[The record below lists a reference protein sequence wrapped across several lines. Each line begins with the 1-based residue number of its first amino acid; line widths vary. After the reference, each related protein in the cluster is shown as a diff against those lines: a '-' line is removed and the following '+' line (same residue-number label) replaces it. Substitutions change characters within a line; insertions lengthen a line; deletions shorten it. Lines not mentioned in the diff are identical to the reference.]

1 MGGMSMESAK
11 EIDVGE
17 ISIDSAEIKR
27 KSVIGI
33 ANQQKQLEIKKK
45 RAAAFCLGESEV
57 VWRFVPR
64 PRSKLKI

>member
-1 MGGMSMESAK
+1 MHAPKVPTTAK
-11 EIDVGE
+11 GWGECRWSPLKKLMWGE
-17 ISIDSAEIKR
+17 ISVDSAKIKR

-57 VWRFVPR
+57 V
-64 PRSKLKI
+64 